1 MSLYLCLFAILAAI
15 VIGWK
20 FNFNTGIL
28 AMGFAFIIGNLVMGL
43 KVSEIINFWPTNI
56 VFFLIAISLF
66 FTYATSNGTMTL
78 VGEKLLYAMNG
89 NAKLIPW
96 VIALVSA
103 VVAFLGAGA
112 STPAI
117 VGPLAFALGIPAGIH
132 PVMIAVTVGCAT
144 LIGADN
150 PINGFGGVISKNL
163 IEKAGYG
170 DASFT
175 IANYVWIN
183 SAFKQIFIIAI
194 FYIVFKCYKA
204 KRVEIQ
210 KPKDFDDIQ
219 KKTLWLILAAFA
231 FMVLPTVIN
240 TWVPGI
246 KLVKALATFSQP
258 QVIMVIAAI
267 LARALK
273 LGDEKDIIR
282 KLPMNTI
289 LMIAGVALLL
299 GIAKE
304 AGLVNQIAAILT
316 NNIPKFWVPAMLVL
330 FAAFLSF
337 FSSGTSV
344 VCPLM
349 YPLVPVLAT
358 SLSLNPVMLFSCIF
372 IGAMAS
378 SLSPFSTGGAMVI
391 SGCPDPK
398 IKEQLTEWMIP
409 VSAVVV
415 PVVCVILA
423 TIGAFGLF
431 SI

>member
-43 KVSEIINFWPTNI
+43 KVSAIISFWPTNI

-194 FYIVFKCYKA
+194 FYMVFKCYKA

-210 KPKDFDDIQ
+210 KPRAFDEIQ

-231 FMVLPTVIN
+231 FMVLPAVIN

-246 KLVKALATFSQP
+246 KLVKALAAFSQP

-304 AGLVNQIAAILT
+304 AGLVDQIASILT

-349 YPLVPVLAT
+349 YPLVPVLST

-398 IKEQLTEWMIP
+398 IKERLTEWMIP

-415 PVVCVILA
+415 PAICVILA
-423 TIGAFGLF
+423 TLGAFGLF
-431 SI
+431 SV

>member
-1 MSLYLCLFAILAAI
+1 
-15 VIGWK
+15 
-20 FNFNTGIL
+20 
-28 AMGFAFIIGNLVMGL
+28 
-43 KVSEIINFWPTNI
+43 
-56 VFFLIAISLF
+56 
-66 FTYATSNGTMTL
+66 
-78 VGEKLLYAMNG
+78 
-89 NAKLIPW
+89 
-96 VIALVSA
+96 
-103 VVAFLGAGA
+103 
-112 STPAI
+112 
-117 VGPLAFALGIPAGIH
+117 
-132 PVMIAVTVGCAT
+132 
-144 LIGADN
+144 
-150 PINGFGGVISKNL
+150 
-163 IEKAGYG
+163 
-170 DASFT
+170 
-175 IANYVWIN
+175 
-183 SAFKQIFIIAI
+183 
-194 FYIVFKCYKA
+194 
-204 KRVEIQ
+204 
-210 KPKDFDDIQ
+210 
-219 KKTLWLILAAFA
+219 
-231 FMVLPTVIN
+231 
-240 TWVPGI
+240 
-246 KLVKALATFSQP
+246 
-258 QVIMVIAAI
+258 MVIAAI

-304 AGLVNQIAAILT
+304 AGLVDQIASILT

-398 IKEQLTEWMIP
+398 IKEQLTTWMIP

-415 PVVCVILA
+415 PAICIVLA
-423 TIGAFGLF
+423 TVGLFGLF
-431 SI
+431 SV

>member
-43 KVSEIINFWPTNI
+43 KVSEIISFWPTNI

-132 PVMIAVTVGCAT
+132 PIMIAVTVGCAT

-170 DASFT
+170 DASFS

-194 FYIVFKCYKA
+194 FYVVFKCYKA

-231 FMVLPTVIN
+231 FMVLPAVIN
-240 TWVPGI
+240 TWIPGI

-304 AGLVNQIAAILT
+304 AGLVDQIASILT

-398 IKEQLTEWMIP
+398 IKEQLTTWMIP

-415 PVVCVILA
+415 PAICIVLA
-423 TIGAFGLF
+423 TVGLFGLF
-431 SI
+431 SV